1 MGKKKI
7 IGLCLAVGLMV
18 GVVGGSLA
26 WFTDSDTVTNSFSTA
41 KENDEGNKNGI
52 IIDEN
57 WKAEDAKNILPGT
70 TVNKDVRI
78 KNHATYDQLIRVKFT
93 VVDKSTGQKLDLTQ
107 VKLNYKNITTT
118 NEQGKWIKNVEN
130 GTDWYYFNKVVG
142 AGLFTEYLLD
152 SVKLLNTAGNEYK
165 DGAFDVVVDAEG
177 IQAANGAVSDA
188 WKNAPKEIKDL
199 GGKLEQ

>member
-26 WFTDSDTVTNSFSTA
+26 WFTDKDTVTNSFSTA
-41 KENDEGNKNGI
+41 KENNEGNKNGI

-70 TVNKDVRI
+70 TVNKDVRV

-93 VVDKSTGQKLDLTQ
+93 VVDKSTGKNLDLTQ
-107 VKLNYKNITTT
+107 VKLNFVDKYTDN
-118 NEQGKWIKNVEN
+118 WIKNVE
-130 GTDWYYFNKVVG
+130 GDTTWYYFNKVVG
-142 AGLFTEYLLD
+142 AGSFTDYLLD

-188 WKNAPKEIKDL
+188 WKNAPDQIKAL

>member
-41 KENDEGNKNGI
+41 KENDEENKNGI
-52 IIDEN
+52 IIDED

-70 TVNKDVRI
+70 TVNKDVRV

-93 VVDKSTGQKLDLTQ
+93 VVDKSTGKNLDLTQ
-107 VKLNYKNITTT
+107 VKLNFVDKYTDN
-118 NEQGKWIKNVEN
+118 WIKNVEED
-130 GTDWYYFNKVVG
+130 TTWYYFNKVVG
-142 AGLFTEYLLD
+142 AGLFTDYLLD